1 MIDTN
6 VFDRLVDDP
15 DALDS
20 VVEAVRERRLALLT
34 TPVQEA
40 QIAAVPDPVRRKRLR
55 RVPREVVPPA
65 PAVGAE
71 FAAVQQGR
79 TKHTADAV
87 IAETAWTRCDVL
99 VTEDARLAER
109 AGERGL
115 DVWSVARLVEW
126 ARAPAA
132 AD

>member
-6 VFDRLVDDP
+6 VFDRLVDDAA
-15 DALDS
+15 AL
-20 VVEAVRERRLALLT
+20 EAVAQAVRDRRLALFT

-40 QIAAVPDPVRRKRLR
+40 QVAAVPDPVRRKRLQ

-71 FAAVQQGR
+71 FAAVQAGR

-87 IAETAWTRCDVL
+87 IAETARTRCDVL

-109 AGERGL
+109 AGDRGL
-115 DVWSVARLVEW
+115 GVWGVIRLVEW
-126 ARAPAA
+126 ARAPAG